1 MVTSYE
7 TILMEQGKSKIFPI
21 FQVKNT
27 GQRTY
32 TNVVL
37 AYEAPQAEG
46 GRKASLQLH
55 RPYWD
60 SFTLRAGEEI
70 ALNPSSN
77 EGNAYLSASTS
88 QPTVIYST
96 SYHFEFEDEE
106 GHRYETPPFKIDSFA
121 QVVQNNGTGDVK
133 TYRQPVSDAIKS
145 PQHSDVPLV
154 RKPTVRNLAESDRQ
168 NLGLYFGTI
177 GVLLLEPYGSL
188 PKGIVVESI
197 FHRGV
202 TNEERFWE
210 LWNEHVEGAQL
221 LVGYWSQNRDGV
233 WSREYTFLSIPEL
246 YEFGRNHAV
255 DQYRSTLSSL
265 SEDKHTRSM
274 RIKEHH
280 NVYKQKVMEIAARSR
295 ELRTRKTI
303 DSEMAQV

>member
-1 MVTSYE
+1 MRRSDSVRFCLLVLLSLAPASHAANRSVNNDIVVTSYE
-7 TILMEQGKSKIFPI
+7 TVIMEQGKSKVLPV

-96 SYHFEFEDEE
+96 FYH
-106 GHRYETPPFKIDSFA
+106 
-121 QVVQNNGTGDVK
+121 
-133 TYRQPVSDAIKS
+133 
-145 PQHSDVPLV
+145 
-154 RKPTVRNLAESDRQ
+154 
-168 NLGLYFGTI
+168 
-177 GVLLLEPYGSL
+177 
-188 PKGIVVESI
+188 
-197 FHRGV
+197 
-202 TNEERFWE
+202 
-210 LWNEHVEGAQL
+210 
-221 LVGYWSQNRDGV
+221 
-233 WSREYTFLSIPEL
+233 
-246 YEFGRNHAV
+246 
-255 DQYRSTLSSL
+255 
-265 SEDKHTRSM
+265 
-274 RIKEHH
+274 
-280 NVYKQKVMEIAARSR
+280 
-295 ELRTRKTI
+295 LRTRKEI
-303 DSEMAQV
+303 NDPPKGYDES